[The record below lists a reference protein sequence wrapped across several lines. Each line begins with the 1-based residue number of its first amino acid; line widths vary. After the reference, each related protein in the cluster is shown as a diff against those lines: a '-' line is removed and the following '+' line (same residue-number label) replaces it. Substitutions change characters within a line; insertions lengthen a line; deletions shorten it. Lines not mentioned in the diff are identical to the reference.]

1 MIGVQLFDATEEE
14 KPEGKPYLTL
24 TYRYYDSDEADV
36 VEFYESKESDRT
48 YLAVV
53 NGAVDGV
60 VKKTSLESLLS
71 NAKDMENDINVGA

>member
-1 MIGVQLFDATEEE
+1 M
-14 KPEGKPYLTL
+14 
-24 TYRYYDSDEADV
+24 

-60 VKKTSLESLLS
+60 VKKTTLESLLS
-71 NAKDMENDINVGA
+71 NAKDMENDVNVGA